1 MTDGIYACD
10 EHRVM
15 QGIVKSLCGTSET
28 NVNAVC
34 QLNSIKPSKPL
45 KIKKNIHSRTFQIL
59 DLLFFFPSFFCLL
72 ELQIYVC
79 KRKKNL
85 KVGRRRANKNVTLG
99 RPRTLRKPWCG
110 DRDKSGGEK
119 KIVF

>member
-59 DLLFFFPSFFCLL
+59 DLLFFFPSFFAFWNSK
-72 ELQIYVC
+72 YMFV
-79 KRKKNL
+79 K
-85 KVGRRRANKNVTLG
+85 
-99 RPRTLRKPWCG
+99 
-110 DRDKSGGEK
+110 EK
-119 KIVF
+119 KISK